1 MQTNLNILV
10 QPLHYFNQSV
20 LFQLQRDIKNKT
32 LYPTNKLKTA
42 LKDLKEA
49 HAKHNNKA
57 NKLENLYNTAQQLI
71 IKTELLN
78 R

>member
-1 MQTNLNILV
+1 MQTNLNTLI

-49 HAKHNNKA
+49 HATHSNKA